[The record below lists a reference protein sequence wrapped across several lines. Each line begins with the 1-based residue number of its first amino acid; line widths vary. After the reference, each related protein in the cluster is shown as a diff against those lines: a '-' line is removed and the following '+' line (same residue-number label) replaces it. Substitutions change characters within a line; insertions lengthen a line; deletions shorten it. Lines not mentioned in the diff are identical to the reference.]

1 METNVTKEQIQAA
14 RKVDLHRFLLHH
26 HPNEVLQEGAKASGS
41 AVTTAYRSKRDTVA
55 TQTLPRTR
63 RAIPSTA

>member
-26 HPNEVLQEGAKASGS
+26 HPNEVLQ
-41 AVTTAYRSKRDTVA
+41 
-55 TQTLPRTR
+55 
-63 RAIPSTA
+63 